1 MPLLGLLGLRCGA
14 PGEDVGELLDV
25 VAGDDLLP
33 ALVLLAQPVD
43 ELRAQDVD
51 LAVEDPALVRDV
63 DLLLGEL
70 LDQVLELLVGERAE
84 VRKGV
89 HAGEHTSGSVTLK
102 LRLRVPLRR
111 AGGGCCAS
119 TRTSRSAPWP
129 GRSRSGS
136 RRPSPPR
143 RARRTAPP

>member
-51 LAVEDPALVRDV
+51 LAVEDPALVGDV
-63 DLLLGEL
+63 DLLLREL
-70 LDQVLELLVGERAE
+70 LDEVLQLLVGERAE
-84 VRKGV
+84 VGKGV

-102 LRLRVPLRR
+102 LRLRVLLGR
-111 AGGGCCAS
+111 AGDEPRGC
-119 TRTSRSAPWP
+119 TRTSPSAPWRD
-129 GRSRSGS
+129 RSR
-136 RRPSPPR
+136 
-143 RARRTAPP
+143 